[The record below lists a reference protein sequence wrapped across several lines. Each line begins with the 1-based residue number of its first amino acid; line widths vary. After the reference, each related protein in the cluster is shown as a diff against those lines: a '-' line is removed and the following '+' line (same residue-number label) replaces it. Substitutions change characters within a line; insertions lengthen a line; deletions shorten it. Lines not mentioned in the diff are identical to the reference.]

1 MANVYTLKQLTD
13 AVRQVESGGEKDPT
27 RAINPKSGARGDMQV
42 MPGTLYKPEYGVT
55 PAKDDSPE
63 EASRV
68 GRDYLKAMVKR
79 FGQEAGLVAYN
90 WGPTNAKKWIKGGRD
105 KNKLPD

>member
-42 MPGTLYKPEYGVT
+42 MPGTLYKPEYGIYIYDTLHIVGIFMDT
-55 PAKDDSPE
+55 ELLSGNWRNPNMYHGQCNPYFDS
-63 EASRV
+63 
-68 GRDYLKAMVKR
+68 
-79 FGQEAGLVAYN
+79 
-90 WGPTNAKKWIKGGRD
+90 
-105 KNKLPD
+105 